1 MTFPV
6 DTARA
11 AADTLRA
18 ARQAALLFLMSAVL
32 NLVAITSFPDRRDP
46 LLLLAATDLTVAVVT
61 FLLPWRHWPA
71 GITAALAVAAWSVI
85 GGSTWAIGGIG
96 SGAGALFVLAF
107 AWMGLHHSRRMIL
120 ANAPVAAS
128 AYLVALVLSDAPRQ
142 SFTGTVLVI
151 PFAVS
156 IGLIIEGRVRRLKA
170 AREVIEEEQ
179 RWRAALMATLAHDVR
194 SPLMTIEGVLEFIA
208 EDAELPAHLE
218 PLLASAARQ
227 TSRLSTL
234 ASTLLDLERVEGGK
248 LILDWQ
254 DVDVEELSQQVAELV
269 GSSDITVDVESGLTV
284 RADPMRLQQMMVN
297 LGTNAQRHGRPPVVI
312 GARSVGAEVE
322 LFVRD
327 HGAGV
332 AVADRP
338 LLFQRLNRT
347 GDNPES
353 VGLGLWIVQ
362 LLAQAH
368 GGDAV
373 HRPADPGSEFVIT
386 LPGHR
391 PWSARSGAAEAAEQQ
406 PEHEHADEGREQP
419 PPHAGESAS
428 PRGCAGARK
437 GG

>member
-1 MTFPV
+1 VAFPIN
-6 DTARA
+6 TSSRE
-11 AADTLRA
+11 ADTLRA
-18 ARQAALLFLMSAVL
+18 ARQAGLLFLMSAVL
-32 NLVAITSFPDRRDP
+32 NLVAITTFPDLRDQ
-46 LLLLAATDLTVAVVT
+46 LLLLAATDLVIAVVT
-61 FLLPWRHWPA
+61 FLLPWRPWPA
-71 GITAALAVAAWSVI
+71 SVTAALAVAAWTVI

-96 SGAGALFVLAF
+96 SGAGAFFVLAF

-128 AYLVALVLSDAPRQ
+128 AYVVALVLSDATRH
-142 SFTGTVLVI
+142 SLAGTVLVI

-194 SPLMTIEGVLEFIA
+194 SPLTTIQGVLEFIA
-208 EDAELPAHLE
+208 EDDDLPAHLE
-218 PLLASAARQ
+218 PLVAAAARQ

-254 DVDVEELSQQVAELV
+254 DVDVEELLQQVAELLGGTDV
-269 GSSDITVDVESGLTV
+269 SVDVESGLTV

-297 LGTNAQRHGRPPVVI
+297 LGTNAQRHGEPPVVI
-312 GARSVGAEVE
+312 GARSLGAGVE
-322 LFVRD
+322 MFVRD

-332 AVADRP
+332 PVADRP
-338 LLFQRLNRT
+338 LLFRRLNRT
-347 GDNPES
+347 DGNPES
-353 VGLGLWIVQ
+353 VGLGLWIVL

-386 LPGHR
+386 LPGHSSL
-391 PWSARSGAAEAAEQQ
+391 PAAQPPAGADARTSGAGHRAL
-406 PEHEHADEGREQP
+406 G
-419 PPHAGESAS
+419 SV
-428 PRGCAGARK
+428 
-437 GG
+437 

>member
-1 MTFPV
+1 MAFPV
-6 DTARA
+6 DTASRD

-18 ARQAALLFLMSAVL
+18 ARQAALLFLMSAVV

-46 LLLLAATDLTVAVVT
+46 LLVLAATDVAAAGVT
-61 FLLPWRHWPA
+61 FLLPWRRWPA
-71 GITAALAVAAWSVI
+71 GITAAFAVAAWTVI

-107 AWMGLHHSRRMIL
+107 AWMGLHRSRRLIL
-120 ANAPVAAS
+120 VNAPVAAT
-128 AYLVALVLSDAPRQ
+128 AYLLALVLSDAPRQ
-142 SFTGTVLVI
+142 SLTGTVLVI

-170 AREVIEEEQ
+170 AHEVIEEEQ

-218 PLLASAARQ
+218 PLVASAGRQ

-254 DVDVEELSQQVAELV
+254 DVDPEELLQQVAELLGGTDV
-269 GSSDITVDVESGLTV
+269 SLDVESGLTI

-297 LGTNAQRHGRPPVVI
+297 LGTNALRHGRPPVVI
-312 GARSVGAEVE
+312 GARSVGAGVE

-332 AVADRP
+332 SPTDRSM
-338 LLFQRLNRT
+338 LFERLNRT

-353 VGLGLWIVQ
+353 VGLGLWIVR

-386 LPGHR
+386 LPGRSTLTAAQR
-391 PWSARSGAAEAAEQQ
+391 PPGAEQ
-406 PEHEHADEGREQP
+406 PVLGP
-419 PPHAGESAS
+419 V
-428 PRGCAGARK
+428 
-437 GG
+437 

>member
-1 MTFPV
+1 MAFPT
-6 DTARA
+6 DTASRE

-18 ARQAALLFLMSAVL
+18 ARQAALLLLMSAAL
-32 NLVAITSFPDRRDP
+32 NLVAITSFPDRREP
-46 LLLLAATDLTVAVVT
+46 LLLLAATDLVAAVVT
-61 FLLPWRHWPA
+61 FLMPWRHWPA
-71 GITAALAVAAWSVI
+71 GITAGIAVAAWTVI

-96 SGAGALFVLAF
+96 SGAGAFFVLAF

-142 SFTGTVLVI
+142 SLAGTALVI
-151 PFAVS
+151 PFALS

-170 AREVIEEEQ
+170 AREVIEQEQ

-254 DVDVEELSQQVAELV
+254 EVDVEELSRQVAELL
-269 GSSDITVDVESGLTV
+269 GSTGVSVDVEAGLTV

-297 LGTNAQRHGRPPVVI
+297 LGTNAQRHAEPPVVI
-312 GARSVGAEVE
+312 GARSVGAGVE

-332 AVADRP
+332 PATDLP

-347 GDNPES
+347 SDNPES
-353 VGLGLWIVQ
+353 VGLGLWIVR

-373 HRPADPGSEFVIT
+373 HRTADPGSEFVIT
-386 LPGHR
+386 LPGPSTPTGAQR
-391 PWSARSGAAEAAEQQ
+391 PPGAKHPVSE
-406 PEHEHADEGREQP
+406 PV
-419 PPHAGESAS
+419 
-428 PRGCAGARK
+428 
-437 GG
+437 

>member
-1 MTFPV
+1 MAFPV
-6 DTARA
+6 DTASRD

-18 ARQAALLFLMSAVL
+18 ARQAALLFLMSAVV

-46 LLLLAATDLTVAVVT
+46 LLVLAATDVAAAGVT
-61 FLLPWRHWPA
+61 FLLPWRRWPA
-71 GITAALAVAAWSVI
+71 GITAAFAVAAWTVI

-107 AWMGLHHSRRMIL
+107 AWMGLHRSRRLIL
-120 ANAPVAAS
+120 VNAPVAAT
-128 AYLVALVLSDAPRQ
+128 AYLLALVLSDAPRQ
-142 SFTGTVLVI
+142 SLTGTVLVI

-170 AREVIEEEQ
+170 AHEVIEEEQ

-218 PLLASAARQ
+218 PLVASAARQ

-254 DVDVEELSQQVAELV
+254 DVDVEELLQQVAELLGGTDV
-269 GSSDITVDVESGLTV
+269 SLDVESGLTI

-297 LGTNAQRHGRPPVVI
+297 LGTNALRHGRPPVVI
-312 GARSVGAEVE
+312 GARSVGAGVE

-332 AVADRP
+332 SPTDRSM
-338 LLFQRLNRT
+338 LFERLNRT

-353 VGLGLWIVQ
+353 VGLGLWIVR

-386 LPGHR
+386 LPGRSTLTAAQR
-391 PWSARSGAAEAAEQQ
+391 PPGAEQ
-406 PEHEHADEGREQP
+406 PVLGP
-419 PPHAGESAS
+419 V
-428 PRGCAGARK
+428 
-437 GG
+437 

>member
-1 MTFPV
+1 MAAAV
-6 DTARA
+6 DTASRE
-11 AADTLRA
+11 ADTLRA
-18 ARQAALLFLMSAVL
+18 AHQAGLLFLMSAVL
-32 NLVAITSFPDRRDP
+32 SLVAITSFPDRRDP
-46 LLLLAATDLTVAVVT
+46 LLLLAATDLAIAVVT
-61 FLLPWRHWPA
+61 FVLPWRRWPA
-71 GITAALAVAAWSVI
+71 RSTAALAVAAWTVI

-96 SGAGALFVLAF
+96 SGAGAFFVLAF

-128 AYLVALVLSDAPRQ
+128 AYLVALVLGDSTRQ
-142 SFTGTVLVI
+142 SLTGTVLVI

-194 SPLMTIEGVLEFIA
+194 SPLTTIQGVLEFIA
-208 EDAELPAHLE
+208 EDADLPAHLE
-218 PLLASAARQ
+218 PLVATAARQ
-227 TSRLSTL
+227 ASRLSTL

-254 DVDVEELSQQVAELV
+254 DVDLEELLQQVAELLGGTDV
-269 GSSDITVDVESGLTV
+269 SVDVDSGLTV

-297 LGTNAQRHGRPPVVI
+297 LGTNAQRHGEPPVVI
-312 GARSVGAEVE
+312 GARSLGAGVE
-322 LFVRD
+322 IFVRD
-327 HGAGV
+327 HGPGV
-332 AVADRP
+332 LVADRP

-347 GDNPES
+347 DGNPES
-353 VGLGLWIVQ
+353 VGLGLWIVR

-386 LPGHR
+386 LPGR
-391 PWSARSGAAEAAEQQ
+391 SILAAQLPAGDDARASAVRRRQ
-406 PEHEHADEGREQP
+406 PDGR
-419 PPHAGESAS
+419 AS
-428 PRGCAGARK
+428 
-437 GG
+437 